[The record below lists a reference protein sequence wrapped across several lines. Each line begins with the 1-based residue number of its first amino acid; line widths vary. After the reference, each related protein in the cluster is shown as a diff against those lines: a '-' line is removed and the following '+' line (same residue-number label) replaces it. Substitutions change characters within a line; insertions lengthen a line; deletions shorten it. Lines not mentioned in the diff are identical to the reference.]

1 MVRCPRL
8 FDPGES
14 DTVYKR
20 YLLGLITEHH
30 SRIKEA
36 ERPEGRRELPMVA
49 SLDIFDTFLLSTV
62 TDQDP
67 PELS

>member
-20 YLLGLITEHH
+20 YLLGLIPKHH
-30 SRIKEA
+30 SRIKETK
-36 ERPEGRRELPMVA
+36 RPESRRELPMVA
-49 SLDIFDTFLLSTV
+49 GLNIFDAFLLGTV
-62 TDQDP
+62 TDENP
-67 PELS
+67 TELL